1 MVRMAYLCD
10 YVQLYGGIST
20 IMFWVVH
27 DHVVC
32 DDHVAALPYADAC
45 SLSAR
50 CLRWQQLYPGCMLRP
65 HLVRRYRWQQSLA
78 VHGLHSSCKELDG
91 VLASHADAGGCQN
104 VRDLLVCHLQRWTL

>member
-1 MVRMAYLCD
+1 MAYLCD

-50 CLRWQQLYPGCMLRP
+50 CLRC
-65 HLVRRYRWQQSLA
+65 
-78 VHGLHSSCKELDG
+78 SSSILDACLDHIWCIDIG
-91 VLASHADAGGCQN
+91 GSSH
-104 VRDLLVCHLQRWTL
+104 